1 MEESKNDGEYNSC
14 NDIQKKF
21 EVMILSDKTKF
32 ETENVIARDRTTFY
46 NNKKS
51 SSIKVIAIIN
61 SPGTP

>member
-1 MEESKNDGEYNSC
+1 MEESKNDGECNSC